1 MNLNMRV
8 VITALLITWLTAC
21 TTPGDLINGEPVIS
35 MKSNKSP
42 KAVALC
48 IYPDWQEYQSTA
60 TMSETID
67 GYRLVSGSDM
77 NGQTNDVLD
86 IKQSANG
93 SIAKLYQRM
102 AWQQIGRSRISDSL
116 NRCL

>member
-1 MNLNMRV
+1 MKWIV
-8 VITALLITWLTAC
+8 CALAVAMLVGC
-21 TTPGDLINGEPVIS
+21 TTPGDLLKGEPAIS
-35 MKSNKSP
+35 RQSNKDP

-60 TMSETID
+60 TMSETVD

-86 IKQSANG
+86 IKRSANG
-93 SIAKLYQRM
+93 SAVKLYQRM
-102 AWQQIGRSRISDSL
+102 AWQQVGRSKVTESL